1 MARKSKR
8 DWLMEGVDAITE
20 VGADK
25 MTIDTLTTRLGV
37 TKGSF
42 YHHFSNL
49 QDFIDQLLVFI
60 EQESTLL
67 IIDAAEKYSTPR
79 QKLEHLLRVTV
90 EQTPNLREVA
100 LRAWALQ
107 NAQVREL
114 QARIDQQR
122 REYVRGLYA
131 EILGDDQAAA
141 QLADTIYLLYVGAQ
155 QVIPPLDGA
164 ALESLYRMVWA
175 GNDGA

>member
-1 MARKSKR
+1 MARKSNR
-8 DWLMEGVDAITE
+8 DWLMEGVMTLTE
-20 VGADK
+20 MGADK
-25 MTIDTLTTRLGV
+25 MTIDTLTARLGV

-67 IIDAAEKYSTPR
+67 IIDATEQFSTPR
-79 QKLEHLLRVTV
+79 QKLENLLRLTV
-90 EQTPNLREVA
+90 EETPNLREVA

-107 NAQVREL
+107 NEQVRAL

-122 REYVRGLYA
+122 RDYVRQLYA
-131 EILGDDQAAA
+131 EILGDTAEAA
-141 QLADTIYLLYVGAQ
+141 QLTDAIYLLYVGAQ

-164 ALESLYRMVWA
+164 TLEGLYRMVWA
-175 GNDGA
+175 GRDEQ